1 MVEKKTTVADLE
13 KRVAA
18 TEAEVRRLTL
28 VLRARRAIRAEDVSG
43 DDA

>member
-18 TEAEVRRLTL
+18 IEAEVRHLIL
-28 VLRARRAIRAEDVSG
+28 VLCARRVIRAEDVSG